1 MDAQISAALIGLG
14 LIVITAVGAIVKA
27 LTDRVLHY
35 LAENTQITREAKD
48 AANGRLRDA
57 LDRLAAERDRVL
69 ALRLV
74 VRERDDRLA
83 YLAARLPEVER
94 VLQGYQEKRQ
104 QRHTEREEL
113 EALQRALDEPV
124 E

>member
-1 MDAQISAALIGLG
+1 MEQLYAALIALG
-14 LIVITAVGAIVKA
+14 ITVVGALGAYVNLLIERVKR
-27 LTDRVLHY
+27 D
-35 LAENTQITREAKD
+35 LAENTQLTHEAKE